1 MSGDAFLEH
10 HLLIILCR
18 TCWKTVWCLSGTWLS
33 FQKNKLTALHQVLL
47 GISLYQ
53 IYPYLHFKL
62 PKRNCHQRFKVDKAR
77 HLVMNQGTWLRGK
90 KYPCNKRKTWSH
102 NNNRNLLR
110 YKLFCYTMARFFLP
124 TEGDDNRE
132 VSMGLKLKKLDQRST
147 RSRKLSAQSQ
157 VMLKFRMPVQLEQV
171 CFVSVHHLAV

>member
-1 MSGDAFLEH
+1 
-10 HLLIILCR
+10 
-18 TCWKTVWCLSGTWLS
+18 
-33 FQKNKLTALHQVLL
+33 
-47 GISLYQ
+47 
-53 IYPYLHFKL
+53 
-62 PKRNCHQRFKVDKAR
+62 
-77 HLVMNQGTWLRGK
+77 
-90 KYPCNKRKTWSH
+90 
-102 NNNRNLLR
+102 
-110 YKLFCYTMARFFLP
+110 MARFFLP